1 MGARVKPSSIP
12 STEHEPLTGL
22 LAREYALSLLT
33 LKREGSTMT
42 MLLARGVE
50 IDTINELITAGL
62 ATATMK
68 RVGRRATIKSTRV
81 KITEAG
87 HRARF
92 CLRPQSCGPA
102 GTIDSRDDSKAAFR
116 ALWCF
121 DS

>member
-1 MGARVKPSSIP
+1 
-12 STEHEPLTGL
+12 
-22 LAREYALSLLT
+22 
-33 LKREGSTMT
+33 

-50 IDTINELITAGL
+50 IDTINELITAGF

-87 HRARF
+87 HWARF

-102 GTIDSRDDSKAAFR
+102 GTIVSLDEAEAAFR
-116 ALWCF
+116 AAALTDGAPPPEAGQRLLSLEKADEIC
-121 DS
+121 SG